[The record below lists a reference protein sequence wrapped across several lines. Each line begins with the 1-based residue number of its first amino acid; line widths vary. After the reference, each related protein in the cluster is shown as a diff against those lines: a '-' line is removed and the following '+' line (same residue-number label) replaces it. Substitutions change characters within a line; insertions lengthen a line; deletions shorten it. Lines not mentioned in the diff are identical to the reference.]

1 MVPMDC
7 WHHEL
12 ENAASEAEIMK
23 SATDYLR
30 LWAPRE
36 LSPMSLGL
44 EELKIRSTDD
54 IEIVKRRL
62 TDAPAFVDAKTREG
76 AHVRELADYFWRASA
91 RIGELRRAG
100 ARVRS
105 ELRSLR

>member
-1 MVPMDC
+1 MDC

-30 LWAPRE
+30 LWTPRE
-36 LSPMSLGL
+36 MSPMSLGL

-54 IEIVKRRL
+54 IETVKRRL
-62 TDAPAFVDAKTREG
+62 SDSPVYTEAKTRDG
-76 AHVRELADYFWRASA
+76 AHMRELTAYFWRASA
-91 RIGELRRAG
+91 RIGELRRVRG
-100 ARVRS
+100 RNDARQFR
-105 ELRSLR
+105 

>member
-1 MVPMDC
+1 MDC

-12 ENAASEAEIMK
+12 EKAASEAEIMK

-36 LSPMSLGL
+36 MTPTAIGL

-54 IEIVKRRL
+54 IETVKQRL
-62 TDAPAFVDAKTREG
+62 SDNPSYVDANTREG
-76 AHVRELADYFWRASA
+76 AHVRELADYFGRASA
-91 RIGELRRAG
+91 RIGELRRSR
-100 ARVRS
+100 ARAD
-105 ELRSLR
+105 LRSFR

>member
-1 MVPMDC
+1 MDC

-30 LWAPRE
+30 LWTPRE
-36 LSPMSLGL
+36 MNAMSLGL

-54 IEIVKRRL
+54 IETVKRRL
-62 TDAPAFVDAKTREG
+62 SDSPGFSDAKTREG
-76 AHVRELADYFWRASA
+76 SHVRELTAYFWRASA
-91 RIGELRRAG
+91 RIGELRIGKIRARAD
-100 ARVRS
+100 ARQFR
-105 ELRSLR
+105 